1 MNNHQPEISKPRY
14 RLNPVRMLLF
24 LTASLAFIGGGLVWS
39 TLPAQAAPPAQA
51 PTTNPSVSAGQSK
64 WAENCMPCHG
74 ANGHGDGPTAQSLPN
89 QPPDFADPENGRN
102 YVPTELFD
110 TIKNGRMDKMM
121 PPWKNRLSDAEI
133 WEAASYVWRLGTTP
147 QALELGET
155 VYAEQCA
162 ACHGTDGTGSGPDAP
177 AGINNFTDLAVMTG
191 LSQANLMENYSASS
205 QHNELSSLSE
215 DDIWASLDYARTFT
229 FVVPQRNGIL
239 TGQVVNAGTGNPV
252 GNIPVTLHA
261 IQNNAEIDTI
271 IGQADA
277 DGNYV
282 FEKLPTDH
290 SIMYV
295 VEGSYKDVPYFSQDT
310 GMFVPDS
317 NETSVDLEVFDT
329 TTSDNAISITQLHY
343 LLSFTPETIN
353 VMQIYIVG
361 NDGDT
366 TYVGQNGQTFN
377 VTLPQNATNVTF
389 QNNPNNSRFIQTDA
403 GYADTSPVM
412 PGKDG
417 LTIATLY
424 DVPYNSDSATIEFPL
439 IKNTGSVDILMA
451 DQGATLTSDQV
462 DFIEDR
468 SFQGTSFA
476 VFNGANLPEGEMIR
490 LNLTGLDDLDFSSA
504 NPPNNPPGSGAA
516 GIDTTT
522 WFDQELAKWGIV
534 AATVLAVVVAG
545 VVYPMSRQRFAE
557 PTDQPGQDP
566 ETRRKKLLLTLAKL
580 DETFENG
587 ELDEDVYRR
596 ARAKYKAQLADLLE
610 QN

>member
-1 MNNHQPEISKPRY
+1 MNNHQSKTPQTRY
-14 RLNPVRMLLF
+14 QPNPVKLLLF
-24 LTASLAFIGGGLVWS
+24 FALSVAVIGGGLLGS

-89 QPPDFADPENGRN
+89 QPPDFADPENARN

-121 PPWKNRLSDAEI
+121 PPWKNRLSDSEV
-133 WEAASYVWRLGTTP
+133 WEAAAYVWRLGTTQ
-147 QALELGET
+147 QALEQGET
-155 VYAEQCA
+155 VYTEQCA
-162 ACHGTDGTGSGPDAP
+162 ACHGADGTGSGPNAP
-177 AGINNFTDLAVMTG
+177 DGINNFTDLTVMTG
-191 LSQANLMENYSASS
+191 LSQANLMENYNASS
-205 QHNELSSLSE
+205 QHAELSNLSE

-229 FVVPQRNGIL
+229 FAVPQRNGIL
-239 TGQVVNAGTGNPV
+239 TGQVINAGTGEPV

-261 IQNNAEIDTI
+261 IQNNSEVDTI
-271 IGQADA
+271 TGQADA

-317 NETSVDLEVFDT
+317 NETSVNLEVFDT
-329 TTSDNAISITQLHY
+329 TTSDEAISITQLHY
-343 LLSFTPETIN
+343 LLSFTPDTIN
-353 VMQIYIVG
+353 VMQIYVVG
-361 NDGDT
+361 NNGNA

-377 VTLPQNATNVTF
+377 VALPQNATNINF
-389 QNNPNNSRFIQTDA
+389 QNNPNNSRFVETGD
-403 GYADTSPVM
+403 GYADTSPIM

-417 LTIATLY
+417 LTIAALY
-424 DVPYNSDSATIEFPL
+424 DIPYNSDSATIEFPL
-439 IKNTGSVDILMA
+439 VKSAASVDVLMT
-451 DQGATLTSDQV
+451 DQGATLSSDQV
-462 DFIEDR
+462 DFVENR
-468 SFQGTSFA
+468 TFQGTSFA
-476 VFNGANLPEGEMIR
+476 VFNGANLPQGEMIR
-490 LNLTGLDDLDFSSA
+490 LNLAGLDSLDFSS
-504 NPPNNPPGSGAA
+504 NPIEDPGSSAA
-516 GIDTTT
+516 GVDTTT

-545 VVYPMSRQRFAE
+545 VVYPMSRQRFTG